1 MSLPFPRWHTSVST
15 AGFCKKIY
23 FLRCFSRQRFYWD
36 ELPSAVF
43 VIQRKGKAAQDER
56 SFSYKR
62 PCRNIAFPFTSEAE
76 LHAYFVISSRSGV
89 PCAVRVIARAYIR
102 VKLVEYII
110 QAAVNRDGIIHAVIR
125 REIPYPEIRIIFHDR
140 IGFGTIS
147 AHNAS
152 AGKGSVQF
160 FGIIIHVD
168 INRTLWQ
175 ASVVV
180 GVFCCT
186 QRVDVEVCIPD
197 ARAPVLIKFLSRV
210 TLKPMEFIFP
220 VLAYLEAAKS

>member
-1 MSLPFPRWHTSVST
+1 MKALF
-15 AGFCKKIY
+15 FI
-23 FLRCFSRQRFYWD
+23 
-36 ELPSAVF
+36 
-43 VIQRKGKAAQDER
+43 RKDPAETG
-56 SFSYKR
+56 
-62 PCRNIAFPFTSEAE
+62 PFPFTSEAE

-168 INRTLWQ
+168 INRTFGRLPLLLVF
-175 ASVVV
+175 SVALSALMWRYVYPMPALQYL
-180 GVFCCT
+180 FS
-186 QRVDVEVCIPD
+186 
-197 ARAPVLIKFLSRV
+197 FLSRV